1 MYYTEYCLQPNKRA
15 GVMIPVS
22 SLPNFYVREDAGYSS
37 YYWFNKADAEQIQ
50 AQKSSKGLDRFS
62 VYSKYLV
69 LDIDREDRLDIA
81 TKDMRTYS
89 DALIRM
95 GLKHSVWVSGGKG
108 YHIYIH
114 IEPMEGLSVPY
125 SQLQWVKSQGWL
137 VDLTL
142 YQTGRLLSNPGR
154 KSIKTGVRKHKI
166 EDHDG
171 QLLYIP
177 IIERPAIPV
186 VSSGITSADLTRV
199 ALSRIERSIE
209 TEPSSRHTALWSLAG
224 ACCDAGMDITLT
236 TELLRWTNQFWT
248 NPKDDQGLVRAV
260 EQAYAQSQ
268 MSPKQSS
275 MKVVGLIATSVD
287 SSGGPLGESTSDG
300 LEEKPH
306 SIVSGLLS
314 QELRRM
320 EPLPNVMA
328 SGTSAL
334 SAKS

>member
-1 MYYTEYCLQPNKRA
+1 MFYAEYCMQPNKRA
-15 GVMIPVS
+15 GVMVPVS

-37 YYWFNKADAEQIQ
+37 YYWFREADAKQIQ

-62 VYSKYLV
+62 CYSKYLV

-89 DALIRM
+89 DALIKM
-95 GLKHSVWVSGGKG
+95 GFKHSVWVSGGKG

-154 KSIKTGVRKHKI
+154 KSIKTGIRKHKI
-166 EDHDG
+166 EDHGG

-177 IIERPAIPV
+177 IVERPVVAV
-186 VSSGITSADLTRV
+186 VSSSITSADLTRV

-209 TEPSSRHTALWSLAG
+209 TEPSSRHTTLWSLAS
-224 ACCDAGMDITLT
+224 ACHDSGMGIALT
-236 TELLRWTNQFWT
+236 MELLRWTNNLWK
-248 NPKDDQGLVRAV
+248 NPKDDLGLVRAV
-260 EQAYAQSQ
+260 NQAYEQQ
-268 MSPKQSS
+268 RTSPQPSLKKEAGPTVTLGVSS
-275 MKVVGLIATSVD
+275 VEPFAVFTSA
-287 SSGGPLGESTSDG
+287 G
-300 LEEKPH
+300 LEGK
-306 SIVSGLLS
+306 LLS
-314 QELRRM
+314 TDLGSLFQVSKKM
-320 EPLPNVMA
+320 EPLPNEMVF
-328 SGTSAL
+328 GTSVL

>member
-1 MYYTEYCLQPNKRA
+1 
-15 GVMIPVS
+15 MIPVS
-22 SLPNFYVREDAGYSS
+22 SLPSFYVREDAGYSS
-37 YYWFNKADAEQIQ
+37 YYWFRQEDAEQIQ

-62 VYSKYLV
+62 CYSKYLV
-69 LDIDREDRLDIA
+69 LDIDREDRIDIA

-166 EDHDG
+166 EEHDG

-177 IIERPAIPV
+177 IVERPAIPV
-186 VSSGITSADLTRV
+186 VSPGITSADLTRV

-260 EQAYAQSQ
+260 TQAYEQQ
-268 MSPKQSS
+268 RTSPKQSS
-275 MKVVGLIATSVD
+275 PKVVGPTVTSEGLLEALSVV
-287 SSGGPLGESTSDG
+287 SISDG
-300 LEEKPH
+300 QAEK
-306 SIVSGLLS
+306 LLS
-314 QELRRM
+314 IDLESLSQVLKKTGPQPSEM
-320 EPLPNVMA
+320 E
-328 SGTSAL
+328 SGISVL